1 MPSNAQQIWIVRH
14 SDTEWSLNGRHTGR
28 TDVPLTAGGELKA
41 DELAPRLAKEKFALV
56 LSSPVSRGMDTARRA
71 GFADRVQP
79 DPNLLEWD
87 YGKYEGLTSAQIAAM
102 HFSGDHDVNLDW
114 DLWRDGCPGGESIE
128 AVASRARTIVQRCLA
143 TNGNV
148 LLFSH
153 GHFSR
158 MIAAVWLELPPAR
171 GRSFGLKAGSI
182 SMLGFEHANRVI
194 WQWDRVDTFEGH

>member
-1 MPSNAQQIWIVRH
+1 MPSSTQQIWIVRH
-14 SDTEWSLNGRHTGR
+14 SDTEWSLDGRHTGR
-28 TDVPLTAGGELKA
+28 TDVPLTPAGELKA
-41 DELAPRLAKEKFALV
+41 DQLAPQLAKENFALV
-56 LSSPVSRGMDTARRA
+56 LSTPLSRGLETARRA

-87 YGKYEGLTSAQIAAM
+87 YGKFEGLTSVQIAAM
-102 HFSGDHDVNLDW
+102 QPNW
-114 DLWRDGCPGGESIE
+114 DLWRDGCPNGESIE
-128 AVASRARTIVQRCLA
+128 AVAVRARAIVQRCLA
-143 TNGNV
+143 TQGNV

-158 MIAAVWLELPPAR
+158 MIAAVWLELPPTR

-194 WQWDRVDTFEGH
+194 WQWNRVNTFEGH